1 VPALEPGASNESL
14 AHEEARMATR
24 AAHQSTRGIRTI
36 LYGLAALVLA
46 GTAGVA
52 LAQEEFK
59 YGAVSPVTGPI
70 PQFGEYFIRGSQL
83 ALEDLEKS
91 GWIGGKKIR
100 IILEDGKN
108 DPKISLAA
116 MNKLISVD
124 KVPIV
129 ETVGSS
135 VVLALGPVA
144 QQNGVILTNTAA
156 QNPNIRKIGHFIFS
170 LVPLADRVMQVTA
183 VHAVQGM
190 KAKTAVMLYVNN
202 EYGRGVAE
210 TFKKLFEEHGGKIV
224 GHEIHAQGETDFTTP
239 LTKIKFANPDI
250 LFFVGHDNEL
260 GYALKK
266 AKQIAMKTP
275 WLVAPGVFT
284 PLSLSIA
291 GDAAE
296 GVQAADYNFDPVAG
310 TERMKVFGK
319 RHQDKYGVLPTFAT
333 AHSYNSVTLYAAA
346 LKGGA
351 RTPAEIRDYFLSV
364 KNFDGMA
371 GPLTFDKD
379 GITTEQPVMKVIRG
393 GKFVLLK

>member
-1 VPALEPGASNESL
+1 MMTR
-14 AHEEARMATR
+14 EAF
-24 AAHQSTRGIRTI
+24 RGIRAMRAAMG
-36 LYGLAALVLA
+36 GLVALALA
-46 GTAGVA
+46 GLVGVA
-52 LAQEEFK
+52 WAQEEFK

-83 ALEDLEKS
+83 ALEDLEKT

-100 IILEDGKN
+100 IVLEDGKN
-108 DPKISLAA
+108 DPKVALAA

-144 QQNGVILTNTAA
+144 QQHGVLLVNTAA
-156 QNPNIRKIGHFIFS
+156 QNPNIRKIGNFIFS
-170 LVPLADRVMQVTA
+170 LVPLADRVMQSTA
-183 VHAVQGM
+183 VHAIEGM
-190 KAKTAVMLYVNN
+190 KAKTALVLFVNN

-210 TFKKLFEEHGGKIV
+210 TFTKIFEAHGGKV
-224 GHEIHAQGETDFTTP
+224 TGREIHAQGETDFTTH

-266 AKQIAMKTP
+266 AKQIGMKIP

-296 GVQAADYNFDPVAG
+296 GVQAADYVFDPVTG
-310 TERMKVFGK
+310 SERMKAFGK
-319 RHQDKYGVLPTFAT
+319 RHQERFGVLPTFAT
-333 AHSYNSVTLYAAA
+333 AQSHNSVMLYAAA
-346 LKGGA
+346 LKSGA
-351 RTPAEIRDYFLSV
+351 RTPAQIRDYYHAV
-364 KNFDGMA
+364 KNFEGVS
-371 GPLTFDKD
+371 GPVTFDKE
-379 GITTEQPVMKVIRG
+379 GITLEEPVMRVIRD

>member
-1 VPALEPGASNESL
+1 MMNRKALRWI
-14 AHEEARMATR
+14 H
-24 AAHQSTRGIRTI
+24 GIRAV
-36 LYGLAALVLA
+36 LCGL
-46 GTAGVA
+46 VA
-52 LAQEEFK
+52 LALGQGVAWGQEEFK

-91 GWIGGKKIR
+91 GWIQGKKIR
-100 IILEDGKN
+100 IVLEDGKN
-108 DPKISLAA
+108 DPKVALAA

-144 QQNGVILTNTAA
+144 QQNSVVLVNTAA
-156 QNPNIRKIGHFIFS
+156 QNPNIRKIGNFIFS
-170 LVPLADRVMQVTA
+170 LVPLADRVMQATG
-183 VHAVQGM
+183 VHAVERM
-190 KAKTAVMLYVNN
+190 KAKTAVLLFVNN

-210 TFKKLFEEHGGKIV
+210 TFTKIFETHGGRILAR
-224 GHEIHAQGETDFTTP
+224 EIHAQGETDFTTP

-250 LFFVGHDNEL
+250 VFFVGHDNEL
-260 GYALKK
+260 GYVLKK
-266 AKQIAMKTP
+266 ARQIAMKTP

-291 GDAAE
+291 GADAAE

-310 TERMKVFGK
+310 SERMKAFGK
-319 RHQDKYGVLPTFAT
+319 RHQEKFGVLPTFAT

-346 LKGGA
+346 LRAGA

-371 GPLTFDKD
+371 GPLTFDKE
-379 GITTEQPVMKVIRG
+379 GITTEQPVIRVIRD

>member
-1 VPALEPGASNESL
+1 MMTW
-14 AHEEARMATR
+14 EAFTW
-24 AAHQSTRGIRTI
+24 SRTI
-36 LYGLAALVLA
+36 RVTLCGLVALALTDVV
-46 GTAGVA
+46 GVA
-52 LAQEEFK
+52 RAQEEFK

-83 ALEDLEKS
+83 ALEDLEKT

-100 IILEDGKN
+100 IVLEDGKN
-108 DPKISLAA
+108 DPKVSLAA

-124 KVPIV
+124 RVPIV

-156 QNPNIRKIGHFIFS
+156 QNPNIRKIGNFIFS
-170 LVPLADRVMQVTA
+170 LVPLADRVMQSTA
-183 VHAVQGM
+183 VYAVEGM

-210 TFKKLFEEHGGKIV
+210 TFKKIFEEHSGKII

-239 LTKIKFANPDI
+239 LTKIKFASPTI
-250 LFFVGHDNEL
+250 VFFVGHDNEL

-266 AKQIAMKTP
+266 AKQIGMKTP

-310 TERMKVFGK
+310 TERMKAFGK
-319 RHQDKYGVLPTFAT
+319 RHQEKFGVLPTFAT

-346 LKGGA
+346 LRGGA

-364 KNFDGMA
+364 KDFDGMA
-371 GPLTFDKD
+371 GPLTFDKE
-379 GITTEQPVMKVIRG
+379 GITTEQPVIRVIRG
-393 GKFVLLK
+393 GKFVQVK

>member
-1 VPALEPGASNESL
+1 
-14 AHEEARMATR
+14 MTTR
-24 AAHQSTRGIRTI
+24 KAPQWIRGIC
-36 LYGLAALVLA
+36 AVLCA
-46 GTAGVA
+46 IVA
-52 LAQEEFK
+52 LASAHGPAWAQEEFK

-83 ALEDLEKS
+83 ALEDLEKT
-91 GWIGGKKIR
+91 GWIDGKKIR
-100 IILEDGKN
+100 IVLEDGKN

-156 QNPNIRKIGHFIFS
+156 QNPNIRKIGNFIFS
-170 LVPLADRVMQVTA
+170 LVPLADRVMQTTG
-183 VHAVQGM
+183 VHAVEKM

-210 TFKKLFEEHGGKIV
+210 TFKKIFEEHGGRIT

-266 AKQIAMKTP
+266 AKQIGMKIP

-284 PLSLSIA
+284 PLSLTIA

-296 GVQAADYNFDPVAG
+296 GVQAADYVFDPEFG
-310 TERMKVFGK
+310 SEHMKAFGK
-319 RHQDKYGVLPTFAT
+319 RHQQRFGVLPTFAT
-333 AHSYNSVTLYAAA
+333 AHSYDSVMLYAAA
-346 LKGGA
+346 LKAGA
-351 RTPAEIRDYFLSV
+351 RTTAQIRDFFLSA
-364 KNFDGMA
+364 KNFDGVA
-371 GPLTFDKD
+371 GPLSFDKE
-379 GITTEQPVMKVIRG
+379 GITLEQPVMRVIRG
-393 GKFVLLK
+393 GKFVILK

>member
-1 VPALEPGASNESL
+1 MMIR
-14 AHEEARMATR
+14 EAFTWSR
-24 AAHQSTRGIRTI
+24 AVRVT
-36 LYGLAALVLA
+36 LCGL
-46 GTAGVA
+46 VA
-52 LAQEEFK
+52 LALAGAAGEARAQEEYK

-70 PQFGEYFIRGSQL
+70 PQFGENFIRGSQL
-83 ALEDLEKS
+83 ALEDLEKT

-100 IILEDGKN
+100 IVLEDGKN
-108 DPKISLAA
+108 DPKVSLAA

-124 KVPIV
+124 KVLIV

-144 QQNGVILTNTAA
+144 QQNSVILTNTAA
-156 QNPNIRKIGHFIFS
+156 QNPNIRKIGSFIFS
-170 LVPLADRVMQVTA
+170 LVPLADRVMQTTA
-183 VHAVQGM
+183 IHAVEGM
-190 KAKTAVMLYVNN
+190 KAKTVVMLYVNN

-210 TFKKLFEEHGGKIV
+210 TFKRIFEEHGGRVI

-291 GDAAE
+291 GDSAE
-296 GVQAADYNFDPVAG
+296 GVQAADYNFDPVSG
-310 TERMKVFGK
+310 TERMKAFGK
-319 RHQDKYGVLPTFAT
+319 RHQEKFGVLPTFAT
-333 AHSYNSVTLYAAA
+333 AHSYNSVTLYATA
-346 LKGGA
+346 LKAGA
-351 RTPAEIRDYFLSV
+351 RTSVQIRDYFLAV

-371 GPLTFDKD
+371 GPLTFDKE
-379 GITTEQPVMKVIRG
+379 GITTEQPVMRVIRD
-393 GKFVLLK
+393 GKFVLFQ

>member
-1 VPALEPGASNESL
+1 MRGK
-14 AHEEARMATR
+14 ARTW
-24 AAHQSTRGIRTI
+24 TRGM
-36 LYGLAALVLA
+36 LALLCGLAVFASA
-46 GTAGVA
+46 GMGSGAW
-52 LAQEEFK
+52 AQEEFK

-83 ALEDLEKS
+83 ALEDLEKT

-100 IILEDGKN
+100 IVLEDGKN
-108 DPKISLAA
+108 DPKVSLAA

-144 QQNGVILTNTAA
+144 QQNSVILTNTAA
-156 QNPNIRKIGHFIFS
+156 QNPNIRKIGSFIFS
-170 LVPLADRVMQVTA
+170 LVPLADRVMQTTA
-183 VHAVQGM
+183 VHAVEGM

-210 TFKKLFEEHGGKIV
+210 TFKKIFEEHGGRV
-224 GHEIHAQGETDFTTP
+224 TAHEIHAQGETDFTTP

-266 AKQIAMKTP
+266 AKQIGMKIP

-310 TERMKVFGK
+310 TERMKAFGK
-319 RHQDKYGVLPTFAT
+319 RHQEKFGVLPTFAT
-333 AHSYNSVTLYAAA
+333 AHSYNSVTLYATA
-346 LKGGA
+346 LKAGA
-351 RTPAEIRDYFLSV
+351 RTSVQIRDYFLAV

-371 GPLTFDKD
+371 GPLTFDKE
-379 GITTEQPVMKVIRG
+379 GITTEQPVMRVIRD
-393 GKFVLLK
+393 GKFIPLK